1 MNDHRQC
8 YGNLFPS
15 NGQER
20 NGKDRAAPVFLLL
33 EKPWGMVRPP
43 PDIAV
48 DLDAWDRCV
57 KCHEFS
63 TCTQLSCAKLLLEMA
78 VHG

>member
-48 DLDAWDRCV
+48 DLDAWEPSYGRLAEAQV
-57 KCHEFS
+57 KWE
-63 TCTQLSCAKLLLEMA
+63 AA
-78 VHG
+78 HGRPLAGA